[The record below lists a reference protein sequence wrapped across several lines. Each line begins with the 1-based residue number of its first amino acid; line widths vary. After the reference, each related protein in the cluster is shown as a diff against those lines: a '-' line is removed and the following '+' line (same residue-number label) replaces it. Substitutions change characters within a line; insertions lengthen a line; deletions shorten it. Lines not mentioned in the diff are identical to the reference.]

1 MRRKRR
7 GTFHDYSDFEPKR
20 PIETEHGIQAR
31 SQRGQFAK
39 NWWAMRWIGAMERLV
54 DPGRLTRGR
63 SYARK
68 GQVLSIEEKGKGIEA
83 WVQGS
88 RPKPYK
94 VTIRIEHLDERV
106 WENVIDT
113 LAGQALY
120 AAQLLAGEM
129 PAEIEQAFEQA
140 GDSLFPAR
148 PGDLTTHCSCPDYAN
163 PCKHVAATHYILGER
178 FDEDPFLLFR
188 MRGRSQEQILA
199 GLRQRRA
206 GGESGEEVDE
216 VEDPEPLISLEE
228 IVAEEGGAA
237 HFWGADQPL
246 EGFSLAIR
254 PPAVEM
260 PLLMRLGEPGF
271 LPSESLQ
278 ELLKPAYAEIS
289 RRAIEAAFEEGTPGE
304 ESASQGG

>member
-7 GTFHDYSDFEPKR
+7 RTYHYYSDFEPTR

-94 VTIRIEHLDERV
+94 VTIRTEHLDERV
-106 WENVIDT
+106 WENLIDT

-129 PAEIEQAFEQA
+129 PADIEQAFEQA
-140 GDSLFPAR
+140 GASLFPAR

-188 MRGRSQEQILA
+188 MRAAARSRSWQVCASDVQVERVKTGPTRSRI
-199 GLRQRRA
+199 RNPSFRWRRSLPERMA
-206 GGESGEEVDE
+206 QPISGVQTI
-216 VEDPEPLISLEE
+216 PWK
-228 IVAEEGGAA
+228 G
-237 HFWGADQPL
+237 
-246 EGFSLAIR
+246 
-254 PPAVEM
+254 
-260 PLLMRLGEPGF
+260 
-271 LPSESLQ
+271 
-278 ELLKPAYAEIS
+278 S
-289 RRAIEAAFEEGTPGE
+289 R
-304 ESASQGG
+304 